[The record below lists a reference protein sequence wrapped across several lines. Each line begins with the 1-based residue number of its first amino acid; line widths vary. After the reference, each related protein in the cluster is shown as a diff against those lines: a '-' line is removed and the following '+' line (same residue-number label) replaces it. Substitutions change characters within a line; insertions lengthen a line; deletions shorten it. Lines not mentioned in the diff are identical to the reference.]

1 MHDKSWWDDMC
12 MWACSIFDA
21 FCSLRAFPQGFP
33 MLEGNSELF
42 WALRSALS
50 FRGPQNRLQ
59 LLKVRRW
66 EKSRDEIIPIH
77 LVIHETSWNHHE
89 IIPWPQVGLSCFVMF
104 CHVLSQVDSISE
116 VVHPFGSVSFAPG
129 FRILPRLFGT
139 SRGLPEESKNLSQST
154 RWAGK
159 MNPHMHSVYL

>member
-1 MHDKSWWDDMC
+1 

-21 FCSLRAFPQGFP
+21 FCSLRALVSPRISNAWGKLWAILSSQVRTFLQRSAKPIAAPQG
-33 MLEGNSELF
+33 E
-42 WALRSALS
+42 A
-50 FRGPQNRLQ
+50 
-59 LLKVRRW
+59 VREISRW
-66 EKSRDEIIPIH
+66 NHPHSSGDPWNIMKS
-77 LVIHETSWNHHE
+77 SWNHPMTSGGF
-89 IIPWPQVGLSCFVMF
+89 IMF

-159 MNPHMHSVYL
+159 MDPHMHSVYL